1 MWSREQAFNEYE
13 WLKNK
18 AKSEIIESGL
28 KPSNFNAFLSALH
41 GMNNSAF
48 RDLELLDEKLRA
60 EISVIKSQIHQE
72 TPVEDDKFIEAM
84 TAMAEFV
91 WKDENPKE

>member
-1 MWSREQAFNEYE
+1 M
-13 WLKNK
+13 
-18 AKSEIIESGL
+18 
-28 KPSNFNAFLSALH
+28 KPSNFNAFPSALH

-60 EISVIKSQIHQE
+60 EISIIKSQIHQE
-72 TPVEDDKFIEAM
+72 TPVKDDGFIEAIAA
-84 TAMAEFV
+84 TVESV

>member
-28 KPSNFNAFLSALH
+28 KPSNFNVFLSALH

-60 EISVIKSQIHQE
+60 EISVIKSNIHQE
-72 TPVEDDKFIEAM
+72 TPVKDDKFIEAM
-84 TAMAEFV
+84 SAMVESV
-91 WKDENPKE
+91 WEDEIQKE